1 MATMRS
7 APIFRLSRLVAPV
20 LLLILAWAGPAVAA
34 DPKIELAIR
43 DQQWVPNEVEVPAN
57 TKVELVIKNEQKK
70 AAEFER
76 PCAAPRKG
84 RAAGWPGQ
92 PVRSGRMKP
101 GRYEF
106 VDDFNK
112 AARGFIVV
120 K

>member
-70 AAEFER
+70 ASEFESHALHR
-76 PCAAPRKG
+76 EKVVP
-84 RAAGWPGQ
+84 PGGQ
-92 PVRSGRMKP
+92 VSLSVGPLKP

>member
-1 MATMRS
+1 M
-7 APIFRLSRLVAPV
+7 
-20 LLLILAWAGPAVAA
+20 ILAWAGPAVAA

-70 AAEFER
+70 AAEFESHALHR
-76 PCAAPRKG
+76 EKVVP
-84 RAAGWPGQ
+84 PGGQ
-92 PVRSGRMKP
+92 VSLSVGPLKP